1 MVSGTTGVDFPLLDS
16 SISRQSFVMTDLPTP
31 VSPVKSTCV
40 SCCVMIGV
48 GAMLAYVIIETA
60 RYGEKAKLAR
70 NELQRKEIK

>member
-1 MVSGTTGVDFPLLDS
+1 
-16 SISRQSFVMTDLPTP
+16 
-31 VSPVKSTCV
+31 
-40 SCCVMIGV
+40 MIGV